1 MLNLI
6 HAAVRVFLDVLA
18 VAFVLEHTHEL
29 HEKHREINDA
39 PKQVAGVVDEPGE
52 NDRGADARVRSTQST
67 SRTSRG
73 PAGRTCFGRYV
84 CCLRIMARSLTR
96 V

>member
-18 VAFVLEHTHEL
+18 VAFVLEHTREL

-39 PKQVAGVVDEPGE
+39 PKQVAGVAVSYTHLTLP
-52 NDRGADARVRSTQST
+52 TT
-67 SRTSRG
+67 
-73 PAGRTCFGRYV
+73 PYV
-84 CCLRIMARSLTR
+84 
-96 V
+96 

>member
-18 VAFVLEHTHEL
+18 VAFVLEHTREL

-52 NDRGADARVRSTQST
+52 AVMAYVQRTVCMNTADAIDPGIQPVEV
-67 SRTSRG
+67 G
-73 PAGRTCFGRYV
+73 LAAGEWVMYQLQKGRE
-84 CCLRIMARSLTR
+84 
-96 V
+96 

>member
-6 HAAVRVFLDVLA
+6 HAVVRVVLDVLA
-18 VAFVLEHTHEL
+18 VAFVLEHTREL

-52 NDRGADARVRSTQST
+52 DDRGADARV
-67 SRTSRG
+67 
-73 PAGRTCFGRYV
+73 PLDPV
-84 CCLRIMARSLTR
+84 DEPHE
-96 V
+96 

>member
-18 VAFVLEHTHEL
+18 VAFVLEHTREL

-39 PKQVAGVVDEPGE
+39 PKQVAGVVDEICLL
-52 NDRGADARVRSTQST
+52 STNH
-67 SRTSRG
+67 G
-73 PAGRTCFGRYV
+73 PKPNACV
-84 CCLRIMARSLTR
+84 TR
-96 V
+96 